1 MILKQKKDIR
11 NRKFFKKLEIKKLI
25 TKFIIINLISNPT
38 LIKNFKKDDD
48 YETHIQFLLYSEKI
62 FKNSKIKMNGR
73 CILTNRKGSI
83 DRKFLLSRIV
93 LRDLMQFGII
103 PGFKKAVW

>member
-1 MILKQKKDIR
+1 
-11 NRKFFKKLEIKKLI
+11 
-25 TKFIIINLISNPT
+25 
-38 LIKNFKKDDD
+38 
-48 YETHIQFLLYSEKI
+48 
-62 FKNSKIKMNGR
+62 MNGR

>member
-1 MILKQKKDIR
+1 MIFKQKKDIR
-11 NRKFFKKLEIKKLI
+11 NRKLFKKSEIKKLI
-25 TKFIIINLISNPT
+25 SKFIIINLISNPI
-38 LIKNFKKDDD
+38 LIKTFKNK
-48 YETHIQFLLYSEKI
+48 FLFYNDKI
-62 FKNSKIKMNGR
+62 FKNSKIKMKGR

-103 PGFKKAVW
+103 PGFKKAIW

>member
-38 LIKNFKKDDD
+38 LIKNFNNK
-48 YETHIQFLLYSEKI
+48 FLLYSEKI

>member
-38 LIKNFKKDDD
+38 LIKNFKNK
-48 YETHIQFLLYSEKI
+48 FLLYSEKI
-62 FKNSKIKMNGR
+62 F
-73 CILTNRKGSI
+73 
-83 DRKFLLSRIV
+83 V
-93 LRDLMQFGII
+93 
-103 PGFKKAVW
+103 

>member
-1 MILKQKKDIR
+1 MILKKKKDIT
-11 NRKFFKKLEIKKLI
+11 NRKIFKKLEIKKLI
-25 TKFIIINLISNPT
+25 FKFLTINLISNP
-38 LIKNFKKDDD
+38 IVMKNFKNK
-48 YETHIQFLLYSEKI
+48 FLLYNQKI
-62 FKNSKIKMNGR
+62 FKNSKIKIKGR
-73 CILTNRKGSI
+73 CVLTNRKGSI